1 MLHSARRDKRHQ
13 APFYLLANVDIWVNR
28 MEGPKTLGVMTD
40 LRFYC
45 RDRRPYWAALASQ
58 LGEGSIG
65 IKNLLES
72 VRAKLLGGLPSFAAR
87 ELEQLLKR
95 AVEALSVLGV
105 RACLNMVPQCQL
117 SQDLVAQY
125 IRTLYSISAGRDAV
139 VTGYFSEPVLAMP
152 AGQLTNA
159 VRKECE
165 VLLEDVVRSLQ
176 NGQVNAGF
184 GGELVARLLLL
195 IAWDRCV
202 QEGQSPSYALMS
214 TRFLDAVQLVLFLA
228 SLLRLDD
235 QVKADLR
242 LSVTFEHA
250 TVLCTHIVNDYVQ
263 DSVDLLELFKRGAA
277 AYRKITRL
285 API

>member
-1 MLHSARRDKRHQ
+1 M
-13 APFYLLANVDIWVNR
+13 
-28 MEGPKTLGVMTD
+28 
-40 LRFYC
+40 
-45 RDRRPYWAALASQ
+45 
-58 LGEGSIG
+58 
-65 IKNLLES
+65 
-72 VRAKLLGGLPSFAAR
+72 
-87 ELEQLLKR
+87 
-95 AVEALSVLGV
+95 
-105 RACLNMVPQCQL
+105 
-117 SQDLVAQY
+117 
-125 IRTLYSISAGRDAV
+125 
-139 VTGYFSEPVLAMP
+139 TGYFSEPVLAMP